1 MIDWAVS
8 VGDSPLHA
16 PIKSGAHVGTLSF
29 VMWIDN
35 KLWIGSRL
43 CSIVILSL
51 ANMHCQ
57 MMVCLISFFWAS
69 RAGID
74 SRDFVVKCV
83 IWWETDFSSSVASL
97 WTCLK
102 YFASQ
107 LCIFVENSLCALSH
121 LSVCGLLLSS
131 CVCCAPNTRAN
142 VEQMFKIFGHHTC

>member
-83 IWWETDFSSSVASL
+83 LWETDFLSSVASL

-102 YFASQ
+102 CF
-107 LCIFVENSLCALSH
+107 CITALHFCWEFSMCTVT
-121 LSVCGLLLSS
+121 LECVCGLLLSS
-131 CVCCAPNTRAN
+131 CMCCAPNRRAN